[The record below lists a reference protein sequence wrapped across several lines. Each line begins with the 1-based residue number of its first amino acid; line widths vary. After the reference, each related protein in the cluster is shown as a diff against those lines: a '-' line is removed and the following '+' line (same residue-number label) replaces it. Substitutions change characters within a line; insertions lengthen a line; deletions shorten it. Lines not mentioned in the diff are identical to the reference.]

1 MVAAVW
7 YHTALSRDGA
17 VAASLA
23 SSLALSC
30 SSALTDHSFVVAR
43 RRGASPDARAFE
55 VTEEAL
61 CSPQARGYTMPP
73 VVYV

>member
-7 YHTALSRDGA
+7 YRTALGRDGA
-17 VAASLA
+17 VAACLA

-43 RRGASPDARAFE
+43 RRGASEDARAFE
-55 VTEEAL
+55 VTERAL
-61 CSPQARGYTMPP
+61 CSSQAREYTMPP